1 MNLHWRI
8 QEGVGGTEGPTLAP
22 SLFFFLVFFFIIAKF
37 TSKKLVL
44 NE

>member
-8 QEGVGGTEGPTLAP
+8 QEGVGGTEGPMLAP
-22 SLFFFLVFFFIIAKF
+22 SLFFFFIFFFIIAKF

>member
-1 MNLHWRI
+1 MNLNWRI
-8 QEGVGGTEGPTLAP
+8 QEGVGGTEGPTFAP
-22 SLFFFLVFFFIIAKF
+22 SLFFWGGFLFIIAKF